1 MQTNQRKSKLN
12 DTIRAKIAT
21 QIILNPKNTHK
32 EIAEFYGISRQLVTL
47 IAKENNLERTPFK
60 GLIGSYNYPKRTKA
74 DIQSINNRFSDID
87 SDKLKSLVN
96 SKF

>member
-1 MQTNQRKSKLN
+1 MQTKQSNKLN

-47 IAKENNLERTPFK
+47 IAKENNLQRTQSK
-60 GLIGSYNYPKRTKA
+60 GFVGADTHPKRTRA
-74 DIQSINNRFSDID
+74 DIQAINTRFSGID
-87 SDKLKSLVN
+87 SDKLKSIVN
-96 SKF
+96 TKF